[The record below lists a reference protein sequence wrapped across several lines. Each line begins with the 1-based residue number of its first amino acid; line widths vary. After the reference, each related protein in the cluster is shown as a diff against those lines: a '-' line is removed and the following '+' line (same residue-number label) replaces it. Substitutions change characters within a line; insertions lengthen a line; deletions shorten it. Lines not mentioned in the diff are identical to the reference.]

1 MNKLRYQA
9 YYRRHLPHIQPP
21 GATFFITFRLAN
33 SLPPEVLEKL
43 QEEHA
48 AIELEIS
55 KITENDKK
63 RRRQEIERKKWFA
76 KWDDALDQAQ
86 TGELYLREPEVAA
99 TVANSIRFHDGEW
112 FDVIAYCIMPNHV
125 HLVIVPFEKTKN
137 QEYSLSEIL
146 HNIKRNSAKQSNKI
160 LGRTGDFWQH
170 ESYDH
175 FIRNDAELE
184 RVVKYVLHNPVKA
197 GLCSEW
203 TDWHWSYSKYPRQDK
218 IISCPALPSLP
229 LQCYNPAA
237 SL

>member
-1 MNKLRYQA
+1 MNKLRYQP
-9 YYRRHLPHIQPP
+9 YYRRHLPHTQPP

-43 QEEHA
+43 QEDRA
-48 AIELEIS
+48 AIEVAIS
-55 KITENDKK
+55 KITDSDEK
-63 RRRQEIERKKWFA
+63 RQRQEIERKKWFT
-76 KWDDALDQAQ
+76 KWDDALDQVQ
-86 TGELYLREPEVAA
+86 TGDFYLREPKVAA
-99 TVANSIRFHDGEW
+99 TVANSIRFHDGKW
-112 FDVIAYCIMPNHV
+112 FDVIAYCLMPNHV
-125 HLVIVPFEKTKN
+125 HLVITPFEKTAD

-175 FIRNDAELE
+175 FIRDDAELE

-203 TDWHWSYSKYPRQDK
+203 TDWQWSYSKYPM
-218 IISCPALPSLP
+218 L
-229 LQCYNPAA
+229 
-237 SL
+237 